1 MKINHNFKS
10 KILLKIDKTAKNLL
24 AQYSYLIMRKV
35 FLFLQVK
42 ITKYK
47 FFFIFYIFN
56 NYRTHSQS
64 ITKIKFNSKFKLI
77 YRKIIN

>member
-24 AQYSYLIMRKV
+24 AQYSYLIMRIV

-47 FFFIFYIFN
+47 FFLFFTY
-56 NYRTHSQS
+56 
-64 ITKIKFNSKFKLI
+64 LI
-77 YRKIIN
+77 IIERILKV